1 MLARCDSLRGAGR
14 TANLPAWIIEHGL
27 RPWLSR
33 LGEGSEDL
41 LAVMVQGW
49 GLPKDAAKALLSK
62 AAPYTVEGETVVFT
76 A

>member
-1 MLARCDSLRGAGR
+1 MVFAPGLV
-14 TANLPAWIIEHGL
+14 AWAKKD
-27 RPWLSR
+27 RKT
-33 LGEGSEDL
+33 L

-49 GLPKDAAKALLSK
+49 GLPKDTAKALLSK